1 MTCPPT
7 SGRPSAG
14 ATAGGVTIQPIAFL
28 IVKDGNVQLVQLAG
42 ENNTA
47 ERAMNLVPDVVD
59 KISGL
64 FSKNTSEPLTS
75 RNPPPRPRNKLG

>member
-1 MTCPPT
+1 M
-7 SGRPSAG
+7 
-14 ATAGGVTIQPIAFL
+14 
-28 IVKDGNVQLVQLAG
+28 QLVQLAG

-64 FSKNTSEPLTS
+64 FSKNTSEPHHKPEPTAA
-75 RNPPPRPRNKLG
+75 PQE